1 MAASL
6 CYKNQTSTPMK
17 TKHLFST
24 TILAACLFA
33 ACNTGNDKAAEAE
46 EKAKADLF
54 AATTESAPPPPIDA
68 GGISEETISMEK
80 SVSKSFNGALTDESE
95 QKANQGPSAVPAQK
109 TEEKI
114 RKTAVI
120 DLTVDD
126 YKKTRAAIDNIIRSG
141 KAYLGNENEQHST
154 YNISNSMVIRVA
166 NADFDRMVSNIS
178 GLEGHV
184 NSKNIYIEDVTAQF
198 VDITARLKSKK
209 EVELRYRELLQKA
222 VRVSDV
228 LEVEEQ
234 LRMIREEIEAKE
246 GELKYLNDQVS
257 YSTINLSFHQDFEFT
272 PSDSPGFF
280 GRMGSAFGNGWNGF
294 LSFLIGI
301 VYAWPL
307 WLVLGISGFFVYRF
321 VKRKLRK

>member
-1 MAASL
+1 
-6 CYKNQTSTPMK
+6 MK
-17 TKHLFST
+17 TKLLFRS
-24 TILAACLFA
+24 TILAAFLFA
-33 ACNTGNDKAAEAE
+33 ACNSSNDKAIAAE
-46 EKAKADLF
+46 EKAKADLLS
-54 AATTESAPPPPIDA
+54 AMTETGAPPPPPEA
-68 GGISEETISMEK
+68 LTEATVSKEK
-80 SVSKSFNGALTDESE
+80 SVAESYNVSASDEAE
-95 QKANQGPSAVPAQK
+95 RKPGPATVSAPAEK
-109 TEEKI
+109 TAEKI

-126 YKKTRAAIDNIIRSG
+126 YKKTRAAIDKIIQSG
-141 KAYLGNENEQHST
+141 KGYIGNENEQHST
-154 YNISNSMVIRVA
+154 YNISNSMVIRMA
-166 NADFDRMVSNIS
+166 NADFDRMVSSIA
-178 GLEGHV
+178 GLDAHV

-234 LRMIREEIEAKE
+234 LRVIREEIEAKE

-280 GRMGSAFGNGWNGF
+280 GRMGNAFGNGWNGF
-294 LSFLIGI
+294 LSFLVGL

-307 WLVLGISGFFVYRF
+307 WLVLGLAGFFVYRF
-321 VKRKLRK
+321 VKRKLKK